1 MLKHRSILATIL
13 TLCLIISLFTLGA
26 CTRGNT
32 DDSSDNAT
40 SEAVPDPNSTE
51 IAESAGQHTD
61 TATGDAALMS
71 AAVPQSAL
79 LSAEEVQA
87 LREDNACR
95 VIDTRSFAD
104 FTLGSIPQ
112 AVSIPLRFLTKRYH
126 EVPMDMTIVMT
137 STSEKE
143 MSLVYG
149 TLLSLGFDANKLF
162 FLEGGFE
169 AWVAAGYHIQTHY
182 GSGC

>member
-1 MLKHRSILATIL
+1 MLS
-13 TLCLIISLFTLGA
+13 A

-32 DDSSDNAT
+32 DDLDDNAT
-40 SEAVPDPNSTE
+40 SEVTQDQNSTE
-51 IAESAGQHTD
+51 ASDSTGQNT
-61 TATGDAALMS
+61 DAATDDDALVS

-79 LSAEEVQA
+79 LSAATVGE
-87 LREDNACR
+87 LRDINACR

-126 EVPMDMTIVMT
+126 EIPTDMTIVIT
-137 STSEKE
+137 STNEEE
-143 MSLVYG
+143 MAQVYG

-169 AWVAAGYHIQTHY
+169 AWVAAGYHTQTHY